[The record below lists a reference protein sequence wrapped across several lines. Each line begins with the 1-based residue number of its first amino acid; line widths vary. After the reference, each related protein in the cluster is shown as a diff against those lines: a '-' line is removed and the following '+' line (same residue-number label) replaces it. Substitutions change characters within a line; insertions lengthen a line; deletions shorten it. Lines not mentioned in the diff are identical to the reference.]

1 MARTEARIQRGQERR
16 AARDAADAAATT
28 AGSGQS
34 TDAPPA
40 EPTPADPS
48 ADPPADPSAE
58 PDPPAPEPGSVP
70 SSALDIG
77 STPDAPDVPQTNLR
91 VEEAKREVRVDPPP
105 GRAALEA
112 DERAPVKL
120 VPQAERASSRAAR
133 KRARLQK
140 DLDEAKQA
148 IDSSEAPSLSI
159 EILQD
164 AGIEVVDWE
173 ADISSEE
180 SFEIC
185 VPDPVFQ
192 GKDPADIPQPHV
204 DVSKQL
210 QGAAAEVGRTSAVRS
225 GSPRACEPAHANS
238 QARVQQSS

>member
-16 AARDAADAAATT
+16 AARDAADTAATT

-40 EPTPADPS
+40 EPTQ
-48 ADPPADPSAE
+48 ADPPADLSAE

-120 VPQAERASSRAAR
+120 VPQADRASSRAAR

-159 EILQD
+159 EIRLTGKLTSQVKR
-164 AGIEVVDWE
+164 ALRS
-173 ADISSEE
+173 A
-180 SFEIC
+180 
-185 VPDPVFQ
+185 FQ
-192 GKDPADIPQPHV
+192 TLCFRARIQLTSHSHTWSQQAAPRSRCRSWPHLRCTQR
-204 DVSKQL
+204 K
-210 QGAAAEVGRTSAVRS
+210 
-225 GSPRACEPAHANS
+225 SPRVRAS
-238 QARVQQSS
+238 SLQQSSKSSTKLLTCVSKSKGL

>member
-1 MARTEARIQRGQERR
+1 MGTRPTRHESISKQSIRPRKESARTSLSGQDRGQDPKGSR
-16 AARDAADAAATT
+16 AKSRTRDAADAAT
-28 AGSGQS
+28 AGQS

-58 PDPPAPEPGSVP
+58 PPAPEPESVP

-91 VEEAKREVRVDPPP
+91 AEEAKTKREVRVDPPP

-120 VPQAERASSRAAR
+120 VPQADRASSRAAR

-148 IDSSEAPSLSI
+148 IDSSETPSLSI

-180 SFEIC
+180 RALRS
-185 VPDPVFQ
+185 VFQ
-192 GKDPADIPQPHV
+192 TLCFRARI
-204 DVSKQL
+204 QL
-210 QGAAAEVGRTSAVRS
+210 TSHS
-225 GSPRACEPAHANS
+225 HT
-238 QARVQQSS
+238 

>member
-1 MARTEARIQRGQERR
+1 
-16 AARDAADAAATT
+16 
-28 AGSGQS
+28 
-34 TDAPPA
+34 
-40 EPTPADPS
+40 
-48 ADPPADPSAE
+48 
-58 PDPPAPEPGSVP
+58 VP

-112 DERAPVKL
+112 DESAPVKL

-148 IDSSEAPSLSI
+148 IDSSETPSLSI

-173 ADISSEE
+173 ADISSKERALR
-180 SFEIC
+180 SA
-185 VPDPVFQ
+185 FQ
-192 GKDPADIPQPHV
+192 TLCFRARI
-204 DVSKQL
+204 QL
-210 QGAAAEVGRTSAVRS
+210 TSHS
-225 GSPRACEPAHANS
+225 HT
-238 QARVQQSS
+238 

>member
-1 MARTEARIQRGQERR
+1 MATTEARIQRGQERR
-16 AARDAADAAATT
+16 AARDAADAVAA

-91 VEEAKREVRVDPPP
+91 VEEAKREVRVDLPP

-120 VPQAERASSRAAR
+120 VPQAERASSRVQEKEPEFR
-133 KRARLQK
+133 RTWTKPSRRLIRLK
-140 DLDEAKQA
+140 PQA
-148 IDSSEAPSLSI
+148 
-159 EILQD
+159 
-164 AGIEVVDWE
+164 
-173 ADISSEE
+173 
-180 SFEIC
+180 
-185 VPDPVFQ
+185 
-192 GKDPADIPQPHV
+192 
-204 DVSKQL
+204 
-210 QGAAAEVGRTSAVRS
+210 
-225 GSPRACEPAHANS
+225 S
-238 QARVQQSS
+238 Q